1 MREIGKSLTQNKQK
15 GYPFT
20 NSPERYDRFINL
32 QLVTPAAD
40 AGIGLSG
47 KIMVAPTMREIGKS
61 LMQNMQKG
69 YPFTNSPKRYGR
81 FIKFHLAKKVIHRT
95 KN

>member
-1 MREIGKSLTQNKQK
+1 MVALTTLKIGKSSMQNKQK
-15 GYPFT
+15 GFPFT
-20 NSPERYDRFINL
+20 NSPKRY
-32 QLVTPAAD
+32 

-47 KIMVAPTMREIGKS
+47 KNKFASTMREIGKS
-61 LMQNMQKG
+61 LMQNLQKG

-81 FIKFHLAKKVIHRT
+81 FIKLHLAKKVIHRT